1 MVPNRIGSN
10 VSVGTLSFFL
20 LISGDG
26 LVYVGVVSLLVGV
39 GVRLDDVCSLVVVV
53 LCSVA
58 VDVSF

>member
-39 GVRLDDVCSLVVVV
+39 GVRLDVCSLVVVV